1 MERVIGI
8 GGIFFKARD
17 PERLAAW
24 YRQHLGVPGEGEHAE
39 FVAPPAGHERD
50 LARTV
55 WAVFPEKTD
64 YFGSPGPAFM
74 VNYRVANLDRMLEQ
88 LRQAGIVIEKTEDY
102 SYGRFAWIT
111 DPEGNRIE
119 LWQPLP

>member
-8 GGIFFKARD
+8 GGIFFKSRD
-17 PERLAAW
+17 PEQLAAW
-24 YRQHLGVPGEGEHAE
+24 YRQHLGMPGEGEHAE
-39 FVAPPAGHERD
+39 FVAAPPGNDGDR
-50 LARTV
+50 ARTV

-74 VNYRVANLDRMLEQ
+74 VNYRVASLDRMLEQ
-88 LRQAGIVIEKTEDY
+88 LRGAGIAIEKVEDFD
-102 SYGRFAWIT
+102 YGRFAWLT